1 MAESTPAG
9 EIATARMYIGGQWV
23 DTGSRETFESVNPT
37 TEQPIARI
45 PLATVDDVDAAARAA
60 IAAAPS
66 WSGLPWQ
73 ERSARLREL
82 AARVED
88 NAARLAELDTREAGF
103 PIGAMRRDVA
113 IGVNWL
119 HYFAGIAGEVK
130 GASFPCGS
138 SQVQFTAREPYP
150 VSARI
155 VPYNHPAMFAI
166 QKSAA
171 PLAAGSCV
179 ILKPAEHT
187 SLSTL
192 AFAELADGVLP
203 PGVLNVLTG
212 TGAGTGA
219 ALVAHSAIRRVAF
232 TGSVASGK
240 AVLRAAADQ
249 LKHVT
254 LELGGKNPLI
264 VFPDVD
270 LDAAVAAAVQGMN
283 LRESSG
289 QSCRSTSRV
298 FVHAEVY
305 QEFVQRLTS
314 AVSTL
319 RVGDPLDPNTDVGP
333 LAFGAH
339 YDRVMRHI
347 DSGVRDG
354 ARVVAGGGRPA
365 SPVRG
370 LFIAPTVF
378 ADAHPGMRIA
388 REEIFGP
395 VLAVIPWRDVD
406 EMLEHI
412 NDLEYGLTAN
422 VWTDRLRDAHR
433 VAARIQAGTV
443 WINGTGRIPPGVPF
457 GGYKHSGIGKEGAL
471 EELLSYTQEKSILMT
486 VD

>member
-1 MAESTPAG
+1 MPAQTPQAEVVR
-9 EIATARMYIGGQWV
+9 ARMYLGGQWV
-23 DTGSRETFESVNPT
+23 DAGDREVFHSINPT
-37 TEQPIARI
+37 TEQSLASI
-45 PLATVDDVDAAARAA
+45 PVATADDVDAAARAA
-60 IAAAPS
+60 CAAAPE

-82 AARVED
+82 AARVQAD
-88 NAARLAELDTREAGF
+88 APRLAELDARDAGF
-103 PIGAMRRDVA
+103 PIAAMRRDVA
-113 IGVNWL
+113 IGADWL

-130 GASFPCGS
+130 GVSFPGGA

-187 SLSTL
+187 SLSAL

-203 PGVLNVLTG
+203 PGVLSVLTG
-212 TGAGTGA
+212 TGARTGA
-219 ALVAHSAIRRVAF
+219 ALVAHPAIRRVAF

-240 AVLRAAADQ
+240 AVLRAAAEQ

-264 VFPDVD
+264 VFPEVD
-270 LDAAVAAAVQGMN
+270 LAAAVAAAVQGMN
-283 LRESSG
+283 LRESAG

-305 QEFVQRLTS
+305 QEFVQRLAS
-314 AVSTL
+314 AVAAL
-319 RVGDPLDPNTDVGP
+319 RVGDPLHPDTDVGP

-339 YDRVMRHI
+339 YDRVLGHI
-347 DSGVRDG
+347 DSAVREG
-354 ARVVAGGGRPA
+354 ARVVVGGGRPPS
-365 SPVRG
+365 SPRG
-370 LFIAPTVF
+370 LFVAPTVF
-378 ADAHPGMRIA
+378 ADVRPDMRIA

-395 VLAVIPWRDVD
+395 VLAVIPWQDAD
-406 EMLEHI
+406 EMLSQV

-433 VAARIQAGTV
+433 VAAGIQAGTV
-443 WINGTGRIPPGVPF
+443 WINGTGRIPSGVPF

-486 VD
+486 VG